1 MVIIRKAKI
10 YMSRILKI
18 AVCDDDKTIC
28 SEIELML
35 EQISQ
40 QLKIRVEISIWFS
53 GEAVCDFI
61 KKGSQLDIIFLEIE
75 LLGLSG
81 IEIGKYIRNDL
92 NNLTIQI
99 VYISSNSGYALK
111 LFNTQPYDFLIK
123 PISYTEL
130 LNVVKGIS
138 KIIIANNQM
147 FEYKSGRNIY
157 KIEYEE
163 ILYFKSDKHKVIAV
177 TKEKDIAFY
186 GKLKNIMSGAPS
198 YFLPIHKS
206 YFININYIKKYAF
219 NYVEMYNHDI
229 LTISKAYQKKVREII
244 FY

>member
-1 MVIIRKAKI
+1 
-10 YMSRILKI
+10 
-18 AVCDDDKTIC
+18 
-28 SEIELML
+28 
-35 EQISQ
+35 
-40 QLKIRVEISIWFS
+40 
-53 GEAVCDFI
+53 
-61 KKGSQLDIIFLEIE
+61 
-75 LLGLSG
+75 
-81 IEIGKYIRNDL
+81 
-92 NNLTIQI
+92 
-99 VYISSNSGYALK
+99 
-111 LFNTQPYDFLIK
+111 
-123 PISYTEL
+123 
-130 LNVVKGIS
+130 
-138 KIIIANNQM
+138 M